1 MMKNIQ
7 MRAMPLLFSLHFP
20 SFVLSFVHGLQNPV
34 GGQTPPDSMALFY
47 ALFPKSRVFLGCLL
61 GYYCIQCLPG
71 VADMSKRKLK
81 AASGSYA
88 VLNTRRFLFQRVQFR
103 QRRSCIMEMA
113 LIFNEFIFTPVTH
126 QNSLWIR
133 SSELAK
139 ALGYSDD
146 RKVGVL
152 YARHK
157 DEFSNNMS
165 VVLNLS
171 TTDVPAMNRIFS
183 LRGCHLV
190 AMLARTP
197 IAKAFR
203 RWVLDV
209 IEQYGDRVPVAEP
222 VTLNDELISAAERA
236 ELKLIVDAKLST
248 YPAAVQ
254 GKARAEIWAKFNRHF
269 RIAEYKQLPTR
280 LMPEAREFLLSVRV
294 RAINAIPTAES
305 AIPYPALPA
314 SSVYAARI
322 AALDRLE
329 EEWIEFA
336 GETRSRLHRFVN
348 ELLRVKESTYPELL
362 NRVCSQQNISK
373 DPLLGILQSNSY
385 NAQTWI
391 DAGISE
397 MRAAIRAAK
406 TANRLMLG

>member
-1 MMKNIQ
+1 MSHSLCFNDFT
-7 MRAMPLLFSLHFP
+7 FSP
-20 SFVLSFVHGLQNPV
+20 
-34 GGQTPPDSMALFY
+34 
-47 ALFPKSRVFLGCLL
+47 
-61 GYYCIQCLPG
+61 I
-71 VADMSKRKLK
+71 
-81 AASGSYA
+81 
-88 VLNTRRFLFQRVQFR
+88 TRGNQ
-103 QRRSCIMEMA
+103 
-113 LIFNEFIFTPVTH
+113 P
-126 QNSLWIR
+126 WIR
-133 SSELAK
+133 ATELAR
-139 ALGYSDD
+139 ALGDG
-146 RKVGVL
+146 RENQVWRL
-152 YARHK
+152 YRNNA
-157 DEFSNNMS
+157 DEFRPDMTQLVEITAQPQNG
-165 VVLNLS
+165 
-171 TTDVPAMNRIFS
+171 AEGRARIFS
-183 LRGCHLV
+183 LRGCHLL
-190 AMLARTP
+190 AMFARTP
-197 IAKAFR
+197 VAKAFR
-203 RWVLDV
+203 KWVLDV

-305 AIPYPALPA
+305 AIPYPSLTT
-314 SSVYAARI
+314 SSVYADRI

-362 NRVCSQQNISK
+362 NRVCSRQNISK

>member
-1 MMKNIQ
+1 MSQSLCFNDFT
-7 MRAMPLLFSLHFP
+7 FSP
-20 SFVLSFVHGLQNPV
+20 
-34 GGQTPPDSMALFY
+34 
-47 ALFPKSRVFLGCLL
+47 
-61 GYYCIQCLPG
+61 I
-71 VADMSKRKLK
+71 
-81 AASGSYA
+81 
-88 VLNTRRFLFQRVQFR
+88 TRGNQ
-103 QRRSCIMEMA
+103 
-113 LIFNEFIFTPVTH
+113 P
-126 QNSLWIR
+126 WIR
-133 SSELAK
+133 ATELAR
-139 ALGYSDD
+139 ALGYGRENQVS
-146 RKVGVL
+146 RL
-152 YARHK
+152 YRNNA
-157 DEFSNNMS
+157 DEFTPDMTQLVEITAQPQNG
-165 VVLNLS
+165 
-171 TTDVPAMNRIFS
+171 AEGRARIFS
-183 LRGCHLV
+183 LRGCHLL
-190 AMLARTP
+190 AMFARTP
-197 IAKAFR
+197 VAKAFR
-203 RWVLDV
+203 KWVLDV

-254 GKARAEIWAKFNRHF
+254 GKARAEIWAKHNRHF
-269 RIAEYKQLPTR
+269 RIAEYSQLPAR

-397 MRAAIRAAK
+397 MRAAIRATK

>member
-1 MMKNIQ
+1 MTI
-7 MRAMPLLFSLHFP
+7 PL
-20 SFVLSFVHGLQNPV
+20 
-34 GGQTPPDSMALFY
+34 
-47 ALFPKSRVFLGCLL
+47 C
-61 GYYCIQCLPG
+61 
-71 VADMSKRKLK
+71 
-81 AASGSYA
+81 
-88 VLNTRRFLFQRVQFR
+88 
-103 QRRSCIMEMA
+103 
-113 LIFNEFIFTPVTH
+113 FNEFTFSPVTR
-126 QNSLWIR
+126 NSLPWIR
-133 SSELAK
+133 ASELSR
-139 ALGYSDD
+139 ALGYGRENQIS
-146 RKVGVL
+146 RL
-152 YARHK
+152 YRSNA
-157 DEFSNNMS
+157 DEFTPEMTQVIEIVDGPESGLS
-165 VVLNLS
+165 V
-171 TTDVPAMNRIFS
+171 TARIFS
-183 LRGCHLV
+183 LRGCHLL
-190 AMLARTP
+190 AMFARTP
-197 IAKAFR
+197 VAKAFR
-203 RWVLDV
+203 KWVLDV

-248 YPAAVQ
+248 YLAAVQ

-362 NRVCSQQNISK
+362 NRVCSRQNISK

-397 MRAAIRAAK
+397 MRTAIRAAK

>member
-1 MMKNIQ
+1 MSHSLCFNDFT
-7 MRAMPLLFSLHFP
+7 FSP
-20 SFVLSFVHGLQNPV
+20 
-34 GGQTPPDSMALFY
+34 
-47 ALFPKSRVFLGCLL
+47 
-61 GYYCIQCLPG
+61 I
-71 VADMSKRKLK
+71 
-81 AASGSYA
+81 
-88 VLNTRRFLFQRVQFR
+88 TRGNQ
-103 QRRSCIMEMA
+103 
-113 LIFNEFIFTPVTH
+113 P
-126 QNSLWIR
+126 WIR
-133 SSELAK
+133 ATELAR
-139 ALGYSDD
+139 ALGYGRENQVS
-146 RKVGVL
+146 RL
-152 YARHK
+152 YRNNA
-157 DEFSNNMS
+157 DEFTPDMTQLVEITAQPQNG
-165 VVLNLS
+165 
-171 TTDVPAMNRIFS
+171 AEGRARIFS
-183 LRGCHLV
+183 LRGCHLL
-190 AMLARTP
+190 AMFARTP
-197 IAKAFR
+197 VAKAFR
-203 RWVLDV
+203 KWVLDV

-305 AIPYPALPA
+305 AIPYPSLPA

-406 TANRLMLG
+406 TANRLMPG

>member
-1 MMKNIQ
+1 MSHSLCFNDFT
-7 MRAMPLLFSLHFP
+7 FSP
-20 SFVLSFVHGLQNPV
+20 
-34 GGQTPPDSMALFY
+34 
-47 ALFPKSRVFLGCLL
+47 
-61 GYYCIQCLPG
+61 I
-71 VADMSKRKLK
+71 
-81 AASGSYA
+81 
-88 VLNTRRFLFQRVQFR
+88 TRGNQ
-103 QRRSCIMEMA
+103 
-113 LIFNEFIFTPVTH
+113 P
-126 QNSLWIR
+126 WIR
-133 SSELAK
+133 ATELAR
-139 ALGYSDD
+139 ALGYGRENQVS
-146 RKVGVL
+146 RL
-152 YARHK
+152 YRNNA
-157 DEFSNNMS
+157 DEFTPEMTQLVEITAQPQNG
-165 VVLNLS
+165 
-171 TTDVPAMNRIFS
+171 AEGRARIFS
-183 LRGCHLV
+183 LRGCHLL
-190 AMLARTP
+190 AMFARTP
-197 IAKAFR
+197 VAKAFR
-203 RWVLDV
+203 KWVLDV

-254 GKARAEIWAKFNRHF
+254 GKARAEIWTKHNRHF
-269 RIAEYKQLPTR
+269 RIAEYSQLPAR

-362 NRVCSQQNISK
+362 NRVCSRQNISK

>member
-1 MMKNIQ
+1 MSQSLCFNDFT
-7 MRAMPLLFSLHFP
+7 FS
-20 SFVLSFVHGLQNPV
+20 
-34 GGQTPPDSMALFY
+34 
-47 ALFPKSRVFLGCLL
+47 
-61 GYYCIQCLPG
+61 
-71 VADMSKRKLK
+71 
-81 AASGSYA
+81 
-88 VLNTRRFLFQRVQFR
+88 
-103 QRRSCIMEMA
+103 
-113 LIFNEFIFTPVTH
+113 PVTRDN
-126 QNSLWIR
+126 QPWFK
-133 SSELAK
+133 SSELAR
-139 ALGYSDD
+139 ALGYANDNYVT
-146 RKVGVL
+146 RL
-152 YARHK
+152 YRRNE
-157 DEFSNNMS
+157 DEFSSDMTQLIENS
-165 VVLNLS
+165 AEIQFGS
-171 TTDVPAMNRIFS
+171 EGRARIFS
-183 LRGCHLV
+183 LRGCHLL
-190 AMLARTP
+190 AMFARTP
-197 IAKAFR
+197 VAKAFR

-209 IEQYGDRVPVAEP
+209 IEQYGDRVPVEQP

-269 RIAEYKQLPTR
+269 RIAEYKQLPAR

-305 AIPYPALPA
+305 AIPYPPLSA
-314 SSVYAARI
+314 SSVYADRI

-362 NRVCSQQNISK
+362 NRVCPRQNISK

-406 TANRLMLG
+406 TANRMMLG

>member
-1 MMKNIQ
+1 MSQSLCFNDFT
-7 MRAMPLLFSLHFP
+7 FSP
-20 SFVLSFVHGLQNPV
+20 
-34 GGQTPPDSMALFY
+34 
-47 ALFPKSRVFLGCLL
+47 
-61 GYYCIQCLPG
+61 I
-71 VADMSKRKLK
+71 
-81 AASGSYA
+81 
-88 VLNTRRFLFQRVQFR
+88 
-103 QRRSCIMEMA
+103 
-113 LIFNEFIFTPVTH
+113 
-126 QNSLWIR
+126 IR
-133 SSELAK
+133 EEQPWFSAPQIAR
-139 ALGYSDD
+139 ALGYKRED
-146 RKVGVL
+146 KVSQI
-152 YARHK
+152 YQRNA
-157 DEFSNNMS
+157 DEFTENMTQVVES
-165 VVLNLS
+165 VVEPQFEVLGNL
-171 TTDVPAMNRIFS
+171 VNGKVRIFS
-183 LRGCHLV
+183 LRGCHLL
-190 AMLARTP
+190 AMFARTP
-197 IAKAFR
+197 VAKAFR
-203 RWVLDV
+203 KWVLDV

-362 NRVCSQQNISK
+362 NRVCSRQNISK

-397 MRAAIRAAK
+397 MRTAIRAAK

>member
-1 MMKNIQ
+1 MSHSLCFNDFT
-7 MRAMPLLFSLHFP
+7 FSP
-20 SFVLSFVHGLQNPV
+20 
-34 GGQTPPDSMALFY
+34 
-47 ALFPKSRVFLGCLL
+47 
-61 GYYCIQCLPG
+61 I
-71 VADMSKRKLK
+71 
-81 AASGSYA
+81 
-88 VLNTRRFLFQRVQFR
+88 TRGNQ
-103 QRRSCIMEMA
+103 
-113 LIFNEFIFTPVTH
+113 P
-126 QNSLWIR
+126 WIR
-133 SSELAK
+133 ATELAR
-139 ALGYSDD
+139 ALGYGRENQVS
-146 RKVGVL
+146 RL
-152 YARHK
+152 YRNNA
-157 DEFSNNMS
+157 DEFTPDMTQLVEITAQPQNG
-165 VVLNLS
+165 
-171 TTDVPAMNRIFS
+171 AEGRARIFS
-183 LRGCHLV
+183 LRGCHLL
-190 AMLARTP
+190 AMFARTP
-197 IAKAFR
+197 VAKAFR
-203 RWVLDV
+203 KWVLDV

-305 AIPYPALPA
+305 AIPYPSLTT
-314 SSVYAARI
+314 SSVYADRI

-362 NRVCSQQNISK
+362 NRVCSRQNISK

-406 TANRLMLG
+406 TANRVMLG

>member
-1 MMKNIQ
+1 MSQSLCFNDFT
-7 MRAMPLLFSLHFP
+7 FSP
-20 SFVLSFVHGLQNPV
+20 
-34 GGQTPPDSMALFY
+34 
-47 ALFPKSRVFLGCLL
+47 
-61 GYYCIQCLPG
+61 I
-71 VADMSKRKLK
+71 
-81 AASGSYA
+81 
-88 VLNTRRFLFQRVQFR
+88 TRDNQPWFK
-103 QRRSCIMEMA
+103 
-113 LIFNEFIFTPVTH
+113 
-126 QNSLWIR
+126 
-133 SSELAK
+133 SSEIAR
-139 ALGYSDD
+139 ALGYKRED
-146 RKVGVL
+146 KVTQI
-152 YARHK
+152 YQRNA
-157 DEFSNNMS
+157 DEFTEGMTQLVEISAEPQNEVRGNFG
-165 VVLNLS
+165 
-171 TTDVPAMNRIFS
+171 TGRARIFS
-183 LRGCHLV
+183 LRGCHLL
-190 AMLARTP
+190 AMFARTP
-197 IAKAFR
+197 VAKAFR
-203 RWVLDV
+203 KWVLDV
-209 IEQYGDRVPVAEP
+209 IEQYGDRVPVEQP

-254 GKARAEIWAKFNRHF
+254 GKARAEIWAKHNRHF
-269 RIAEYKQLPTR
+269 RIAEYSQLPAR

>member
-1 MMKNIQ
+1 
-7 MRAMPLLFSLHFP
+7 MPSSL
-20 SFVLSFVHGLQNPV
+20 
-34 GGQTPPDSMALFY
+34 
-47 ALFPKSRVFLGCLL
+47 C
-61 GYYCIQCLPG
+61 
-71 VADMSKRKLK
+71 
-81 AASGSYA
+81 
-88 VLNTRRFLFQRVQFR
+88 
-103 QRRSCIMEMA
+103 
-113 LIFNEFIFTPVTH
+113 FNEIQFDVIVRDGQPWVTSR
-126 QNSLWIR
+126 Q
-133 SSELAK
+133 LAQ
-139 ALGYSDD
+139 ALGYKDENSV
-146 RKVGVL
+146 RKI
-152 YARHK
+152 YERNK
-157 DEFSNNMS
+157 DEFSSIMTATVNMT
-165 VVLNLS
+165 VGITEVM
-171 TTDVPAMNRIFS
+171 VRIFS
-183 LRGCHLV
+183 MRDCHLL
-190 AMLARTP
+190 AMFARTP
-197 IAKAFR
+197 VAKAFR
-203 RWVLDV
+203 KWVLDV

-294 RAINAIPTAES
+294 RAINAIPTEES
-305 AIPYPALPA
+305 AIPYPALTA
-314 SSVYAARI
+314 SSVYADRI

-336 GETRSRLHRFVN
+336 GETRSRLHQFVN

-362 NRVCSQQNISK
+362 NRVCSRQNVSK

-397 MRAAIRAAK
+397 MRTAIRAAK